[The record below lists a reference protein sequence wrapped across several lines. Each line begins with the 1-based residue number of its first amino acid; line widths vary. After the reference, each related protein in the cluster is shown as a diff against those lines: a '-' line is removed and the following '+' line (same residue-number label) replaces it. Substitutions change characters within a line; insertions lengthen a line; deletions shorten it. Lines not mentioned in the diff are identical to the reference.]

1 MQASPDNLSLYFLP
15 VFPVFFVAVW
25 ILAYLVISFV
35 SGWHTLAKRFRAQ
48 SEPYGE
54 VRSAGP
60 FFYTVHMRFSV
71 HYSSVIRMVA
81 ATNALYISVSLPFR
95 FAHPQLCIPWEEIQM
110 RRIRFLWLPY
120 MVLTLGEQEH
130 IPMRISQRMAR
141 KLGILERIPD

>member
-25 ILAYLVISFV
+25 ILASLVISFV
-35 SGWHTLAKRFRAQ
+35 SGWHTLAK
-48 SEPYGE
+48 
-54 VRSAGP
+54 
-60 FFYTVHMRFSV
+60 RFSV